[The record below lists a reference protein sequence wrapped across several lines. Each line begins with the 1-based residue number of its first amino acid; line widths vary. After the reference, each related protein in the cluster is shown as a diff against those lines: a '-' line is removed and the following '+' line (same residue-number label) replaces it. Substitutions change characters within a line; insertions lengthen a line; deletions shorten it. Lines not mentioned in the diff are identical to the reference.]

1 MTPLTATLKIALPH
15 TALLGVAES
24 WLFKHAGDLQWQN
37 ICREL
42 GASGI
47 TSDRLLSEDGVSIY
61 PAFLSVQIRFASPIN
76 SVGLDDEL
84 TASSE
89 LGRYGR
95 GIFEGTTSY
104 NCCKNTIT
112 LRLLNTFVG
121 KEGNALR
128 PVLPRALRS
137 CKAGNLTDIPS
148 LLKHTRQLRNPDRE
162 FYRFQGA
169 ELSLNNGNFC
179 HSGQYS
185 PSPYIDFNSVGLLYF
200 ANFPAIADTVER
212 LLVHQHAPEL
222 VERDWALE
230 TATVARD
237 IYFHRNMELG
247 DNILV
252 ETSTLHS
259 TQNQAMTHIMMRRQS
274 DNELMADVFTKKRR
288 LQARQ

>member
-1 MTPLTATLKIALPH
+1 MTPVTSTLKIALPH

-24 WLFKHAGDLQWQN
+24 WIFKHAGDLQWQN

-42 GASGI
+42 GATAI

-61 PAFLSVQIRFASPIN
+61 PAFLAVQIRFASPID

-84 TASSE
+84 VASTE

-104 NCCKNTIT
+104 SCCKNTIT
-112 LRLLNTFVG
+112 LRMLNTFVG

-148 LLKHTRQLRNPDRE
+148 LLKLTRQLRKPDRCC
-162 FYRFQGA
+162 YRFQGA
-169 ELSLNNGNFC
+169 ELSLNDGNFS
-179 HSGQYS
+179 HSRQYS
-185 PSPYIDFNSVGLLYF
+185 PSPYSDFNSVGLLYF

-212 LLVHQHAPEL
+212 LLVHEHAPEL

-230 TATVARD
+230 TAVVARD
-237 IYFHRNMELG
+237 IYFYRNIELG
-247 DNILV
+247 DSIVV
-252 ETSTLHS
+252 ETCTLDS
-259 TQNQAMTHIMMRRQS
+259 SQDQALTHVVMRRQS
-274 DNELMADVFTKKRR
+274 DNEVMADVFTKKRR
-288 LQARQ
+288 LQSCQ